1 MKFNLLHSSCLRH
14 LLEVVAILLCLLPF
28 SVDSF
33 AFNNDAK
40 DKLLVMD
47 ASSIASTVAIADSLV
62 QTGNFENALL
72 AYSRGVKKGEA
83 GIYDLKGD
91 ERDALLNAYLGLV
104 DVYLNYYVDYSS
116 ALRMLNA
123 ADKARSVFGIQKDS
137 IDFWYGVLYMTV
149 GEQNSAA
156 DYNMLAFEKFV
167 KVYESSKINDN
178 ENFMHYAMSNILVNS
193 ADTDTNSIRPYVE
206 DYISRV
212 PSDNYKDIYEF
223 NILMADI
230 SSGAISDLAVAKDR
244 MDGILKDSGLP
255 RTRYYPYL
263 LYMMS
268 SNARKSGDYST
279 AIQALVEASDVVSG
293 DTGSDMLQTIYKNLY
308 ELYRDSGNDQKA
320 AEYYL
325 KYADVKEKTSSF
337 SQIRNLRSVEVQQ
350 EVDDLELNLNNE
362 KERSRYLFYG
372 IIGIAVF
379 LMVSCTMLALI
390 VRKNRRIQESY
401 GILYDKNAQLLA
413 VEEEYLE
420 LRSQMDKSKSKQ
432 IDDASQGKEGSDGGK
447 PLASK
452 RAAEIAALVE
462 DTINS
467 TQEVFDSEFSAARLA
482 ELVGCGYTT
491 LSTAVNSQCGMN
503 FHQLVAQRRIK
514 EVCRRINE
522 SDKYLNLS
530 TEAIAE
536 SVGIKSRTTFTAA
549 FKKVTGMT
557 PSAYLKIARR
567 KRENL

>member
-14 LLEVVAILLCLLPF
+14 LLEVVAILLCLLPC

-62 QTGNFENALL
+62 QTGNFEKALL

-123 ADKARSVFGIQKDS
+123 ADKARSVLGIQKDS

-167 KVYESSKINDN
+167 KVYESSKINGN

-193 ADTDTNSIRPYVE
+193 AETDTNSIRPYAE
-206 DYISRV
+206 DYRSRV

-223 NILMADI
+223 NILIADI

-244 MDGILKDSGLP
+244 MDSVLKDSGLP

-308 ELYRDSGNDQKA
+308 EIYRDSGNDQKA

-325 KYADVKEKTSSF
+325 KYANVKEKTSSF
-337 SQIRNLRSVEVQQ
+337 SQIRNLRSVEVQR
-350 EVDDLELNLNNE
+350 EMDDLEDNLNNE
-362 KERSRYLFYG
+362 KERSRFLFYG
-372 IIGIAVF
+372 ICGIALF
-379 LMVSCTMLALI
+379 LVVCCTLLI
-390 VRKNRRIQESY
+390 LLFRKNRNLQESY
-401 GILYDKNAQLLA
+401 SMLYAKNIQILDI
-413 VEEEYLE
+413 EEENNE
-420 LRSQMDKSKSKQ
+420 LRAQMETDKGK
-432 IDDASQGKEGSDGGK
+432 DPAASELSESDQSR
-447 PLASK
+447 PSPPR
-452 RAAEIAALVE
+452 RAEQIAASVMDIIKTSE
-462 DTINS
+462 
-467 TQEVFDSEFSAARLA
+467 EVFDSEFSASRLA
-482 ELVGCGYTT
+482 EMVGCSYTT
-491 LSTAVNSQCGMN
+491 LSTAINSQFGMN
-503 FHQLVAQRRIK
+503 FHQLIAERRIK
-514 EVCRRINE
+514 EVCRRIDE

-530 TEAIAE
+530 SEAIAE
-536 SVGIKSRTTFTAA
+536 SVGIKSRTTFTTA

-557 PSAYLKIARR
+557 PSAYLKIARQ
-567 KRENL
+567 KLKSA